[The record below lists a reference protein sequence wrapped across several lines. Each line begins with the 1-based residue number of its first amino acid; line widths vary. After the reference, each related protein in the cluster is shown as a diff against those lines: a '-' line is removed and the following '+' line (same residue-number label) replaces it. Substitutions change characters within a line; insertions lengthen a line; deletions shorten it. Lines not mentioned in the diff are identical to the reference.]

1 MFPLCYIVTNFYPF
15 LRNPLHKSGFVKPKI
30 FIYVYTTVPV
40 AMDTKYLK
48 LTMGLI

>member
-1 MFPLCYIVTNFYPF
+1 ML
-15 LRNPLHKSGFVKPKI
+15 KSGYVISKT

-48 LTMGLI
+48 LTMELI